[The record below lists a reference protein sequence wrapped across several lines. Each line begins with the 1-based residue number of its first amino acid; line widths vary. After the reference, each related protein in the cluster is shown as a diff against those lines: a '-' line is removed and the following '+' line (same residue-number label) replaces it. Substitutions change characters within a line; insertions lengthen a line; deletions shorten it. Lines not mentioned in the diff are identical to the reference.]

1 MDVGRR
7 GASALSLVL
16 VAGALAF
23 PSSGSANFR
32 HCHRHA
38 DFNVLITAVR
48 DLGCRSAAREMKRY
62 RGSIS
67 FRFRTPHGFRCKRV
81 SGNRLG
87 GTWRCV
93 RRQRAFRFEFGD

>member
-7 GASALSLVL
+7 GALALIV
-16 VAGALAF
+16 VALALAF
-23 PSSGSANFR
+23 PAGGSAKVR
-32 HCHRHA
+32 RCHAHA
-38 DFNVLITAVR
+38 DFNVLITSVR

-67 FRFRTPHGFRCKRV
+67 FRFRTPHHFRCRRV

-87 GTWRCV
+87 GTWRCT
-93 RRQRAFRFEFGD
+93 RRGRAFRFEFGD